1 MHHYNSTHYCN
12 TETVS
17 LFIFPFLQTNITSQ
31 MWPTGG
37 MGEWKDQV
45 HEVIECLQSSNF
57 RLICV
62 LICAVGAEDTEMVR
76 TNPVRVQWERWTAL
90 SLFYER
96 HCHSLISQ
104 HLLLSSSIIMRP
116 YEEAALHVTPPPSA
130 RLSVCLCPPLTFKLH
145 VRNNWQI
152 IFEDW
157 PHIVSVWTA
166 H

>member
-1 MHHYNSTHYCN
+1 MSRANPTRFSSLKGKEKDVSKKCSICVAPLRPKPQRRLEDRELNQARSKPNVVNRPVRTARIFVHHYNSTHYCN

-62 LICAVGAEDTEMVR
+62 LICAVGAEDTEMVH
-76 TNPVRVQWERWTAL
+76 TNPVRVQ
-90 SLFYER
+90 
-96 HCHSLISQ
+96 
-104 HLLLSSSIIMRP
+104 
-116 YEEAALHVTPPPSA
+116 
-130 RLSVCLCPPLTFKLH
+130 
-145 VRNNWQI
+145 
-152 IFEDW
+152 
-157 PHIVSVWTA
+157 
-166 H
+166 